1 MNITA
6 FDFGNTRLKMG
17 TISNGSIENLSFCT
31 YLDDYKDLCLKYI
44 HDNKSEKVLVSV
56 VNKKNYENFLT
67 TLKLDVSFLS
77 ILSFKN
83 FKTVYADSNSLGIDR
98 ILAMLG
104 ARKMSKKNCIVIDA
118 GTATTID
125 YIDDKFLQNKKNII
139 VAIILPNLFWIIFS
153 NLSSGT
159 YIGFV
164 QLLFFILFTIN
175 LIKFEKKEHS
185 T

>member
-17 TISNGSIENLSFCT
+17 TISNGSIENLSFCN

-56 VNKKNYENFLT
+56 VNKKKYENFLT

-98 ILAMLG
+98 ILACLLYT
-104 ARKMSKKNCIVIDA
+104 SDA
-118 GTATTID
+118 A
-125 YIDDKFLQNKKNII
+125 DD
-139 VAIILPNLFWIIFS
+139 
-153 NLSSGT
+153 
-159 YIGFV
+159 
-164 QLLFFILFTIN
+164 
-175 LIKFEKKEHS
+175 
-185 T
+185 